1 MNKDIEILN
10 KLLKLFDNYQNKIDD
25 CESKVVTYS
34 TPKELKEKLDLSITT
49 EGSSYNEL
57 LNAVGNYLTL
67 SVKTSHKQ
75 FFNQLFGGY
84 NLPSIIGEMTAGITN
99 TSMYTFEMSPVATLM
114 ELELVEKM
122 CSYIGYKNGDGI
134 FTSGGSQSNL
144 QAMFCARN
152 HHFPDIVEKGV
163 QSSPKMV
170 AFVSEEAHY
179 SFDKAANI
187 LGLGTSQLIKVKTD
201 ASGRMIPDELERLI
215 EKSIK
220 NKEYPFFIGL
230 TAGTTLKGAF
240 DPIAEISPIAKKH
253 NIWLHADGSWG
264 GAVIFSK
271 KYRNLT
277 SGIEEV
283 DSFTWN
289 PHKLMNVSLS
299 CSALLLKEKGILE
312 RDFSNHKIDYLFHEN
327 ETGAY
332 DLGKKSFQCGRRV
345 DSLKLWLS
353 WKYFGDKGYENR
365 IDELFRLAHY
375 ATQLVKEKTEI
386 ELMNVPSFLNICFR
400 WIPNFEVDINQFN
413 LELRAALLKSGSSMV
428 NYGFIDKNLVIRLV
442 LINPEIDSEDIDKL
456 FKNLER
462 IAAELTANHSK
473 KMMV

>member
-1 MNKDIEILN
+1 MNDDIEILN
-10 KLLKLFDNYQNKIDD
+10 KLLKLFNNYHNKIDNS
-25 CESKVVTYS
+25 ESNALTYFA
-34 TPKELKEKLDLSITT
+34 PKELREKLDFSITS
-49 EGSSYNEL
+49 GSSSYNEL
-57 LNAVGNYLTL
+57 LKAVENYLIF

-99 TSMYTFEMSPVATLM
+99 TSMYTYEMSPVATLM

-122 CSYIGYKNGDGI
+122 CNYIGYKKGDGI
-134 FTSGGSQSNL
+134 LTSGGSQSNL

-152 HHFPDIVEKGV
+152 QHFPDIVEKGI
-163 QSSPKMV
+163 QNFPKMV

-187 LGLGTSQLIKVKTD
+187 LGLGTNQLMKVQAD
-201 ASGRMIPDELERLI
+201 SSGRMIPCELERLI
-215 EKSIK
+215 KISIK
-220 NKEYPFFIGL
+220 NNDFPFFIGL
-230 TAGTTLKGAF
+230 TTGTTLKGAF
-240 DPIAEISPIAKKH
+240 DPIPEISQIAKKY

-264 GAVIFSK
+264 GSVIFSK
-271 KYRNLT
+271 KHRNLIK
-277 SGIEEV
+277 GIEEV

-299 CSALLLKEKGILE
+299 CSALIVKEKGILE

-327 ETGAY
+327 DTGDY

-353 WKYFGDKGYENR
+353 WKYLGDKGYENR
-365 IDELFRLAHY
+365 IDKLFRLAHY
-375 ATQLVKEKTEI
+375 ATQLVNEKTEI

-413 LELRAALLKSGSSMV
+413 LELRTALLKSGTSMI
-428 NYGFIDKNLVIRLV
+428 NYGYIDKNLVIRLV
-442 LINPEIDSEDIDKL
+442 LTNSEIENKDIDKL
-456 FKNLER
+456 FNNIER
-462 IAAELTANHSK
+462 IAVELTINYSK
-473 KMMV
+473 KMII